1 MKILKKMFLY
11 LWLLF
16 TAFVGTISI
25 VHATWWSA
33 DINAYSTNLFNDI
46 GTNNTNIWIST
57 IWTNSDQWW
66 SLIQVI
72 KNVINWVLGMLAL
85 IALVLCLWWWFQIV
99 TAAWDE
105 WKQKKWLS
113 VLKHAAVWL
122 VVIWLSWF
130 VVTIIF
136 RLLRGV
142 TWVQWQTPE
151 SATVPS
157 SPTE

>member
-1 MKILKKMFLY
+1 MKILKKTFLY

-16 TAFVGTISI
+16 SAFVGTVSI
-25 VHATWWSA
+25 AQWTGSTDLNV
-33 DINAYSTNLFNDI
+33 YSTNLFNENS
-46 GTNNTNIWIST
+46 TNETNIWIST
-57 IWTNSDQWW
+57 IWTNQDQRW
-66 SLIQVI
+66 SLIQII
-72 KNVINWVLGMLAL
+72 KNAINWVLWMLAL

-113 VLKHAAVWL
+113 VLKHAAIWL

-142 TWVQWQTPE
+142 TWVWQDA
-151 SATVPS
+151 SDATVPWEV
-157 SPTE
+157 TTG

>member
-1 MKILKKMFLY
+1 MKILKKTFLY

-16 TAFVGTISI
+16 SAFVGTVSI
-25 VHATWWSA
+25 VQWTWT
-33 DINAYSTNLFNDI
+33 DINSYSTNLFNE
-46 GTNNTNIWIST
+46 NTTDDTHIWIST
-57 IWTNSDQWW
+57 IWTSQDQWW
-66 SLIQVI
+66 SLIQII
-72 KNVINWVLGMLAL
+72 KNVINWVLWMLAL

-113 VLKHAAVWL
+113 VLKHAAIWL

-142 TWVQWQTPE
+142 TWVWQDAADANVPW
-151 SATVPS
+151 ATW
-157 SPTE
+157 